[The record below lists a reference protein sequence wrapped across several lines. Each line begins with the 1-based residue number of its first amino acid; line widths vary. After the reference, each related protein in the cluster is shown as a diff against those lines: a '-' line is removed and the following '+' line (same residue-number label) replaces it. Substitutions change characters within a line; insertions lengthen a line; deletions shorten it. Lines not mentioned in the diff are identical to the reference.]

1 MLTRVLSTARCS
13 DSLEAGVAALAL
25 EAPAALSAPVVTQA
39 EYVERWSGGHSSGEG
54 ESPPASPLPPKSLGR
69 TTSASCV
76 MEIPTP
82 VQSDVQE
89 SSRATLV
96 GPSVLPLGTPPASSF
111 VPPPTEQPVQSEP
124 RKLAP
129 GDFTILSLVG
139 QGAFG
144 KVFQVQSKH
153 DGRILAMKVM
163 RKAHVVERNQSEYM
177 RSERDVLTRVEHPYI
192 VLLHFSFQTPT
203 KLYLI
208 LDFVNGGHLFFQLY
222 RAGIF
227 DEPLARHYSAEL
239 VLALAHLHS
248 LGIAHRGA

>member
-1 MLTRVLSTARCS
+1 
-13 DSLEAGVAALAL
+13 
-25 EAPAALSAPVVTQA
+25 
-39 EYVERWSGGHSSGEG
+39 
-54 ESPPASPLPPKSLGR
+54 LP
-69 TTSASCV
+69 
-76 MEIPTP
+76 
-82 VQSDVQE
+82 
-89 SSRATLV
+89 
-96 GPSVLPLGTPPASSF
+96 
-111 VPPPTEQPVQSEP
+111 SEP

-192 VLLHFSFQTPT
+192 VLLHYSFQTGT

-227 DEPLARHYSAEL
+227 DEPLARHYTAEL